1 MDLDKMPVDSMPID
15 SMMNAMPIDQ
25 MEEFPQYFV
34 SLEPPILLLVAALV
48 FSILSGL
55 AFQGALIEDLNN
67 WKANPKERSITSL
80 QSINLILPFLGMA
93 IGSAFFLSSGVEIFG
108 LPPVVAYS
116 FSIPMAFL
124 VGLLVWKQLGS
135 ILRQIEQ
142 GGSAAI
148 DLDDVGF

>member
-1 MDLDKMPVDSMPID
+1 MDLENMPVDSAPVD
-15 SMMNAMPIDQ
+15 SIMNAMPIDQ
-25 MEEFPQYFV
+25 MDEFPQYFV

-67 WKANPKERSITSL
+67 WKANPKARSITSL
-80 QSINLILPFLGMA
+80 QNINLILPFVGMA
-93 IGSAFFLSSGVEIFG
+93 IGSSFFLSSGVEIFG

-124 VGLLVWKQLGS
+124 IGLLVWKQLGS

>member
-1 MDLDKMPVDSMPID
+1 MPVD
-15 SMMNAMPIDQ
+15 SMMNAMPVNQ
-25 MEEFPQYFV
+25 MDEFPQYFV
-34 SLEPPILLLVAALV
+34 SLEPPILLLAAALL

-67 WKANPKERSITSL
+67 WKANPKARSITSL
-80 QSINLILPFLGMA
+80 QNINLILPFVGMA
-93 IGSAFFLSSGVEIFG
+93 IGSSFFLSSGVEIFG

>member
-1 MDLDKMPVDSMPID
+1 MDLENMPADSTMN

-25 MEEFPQYFV
+25 MDEFPQYFV
-34 SLEPPILLLVAALV
+34 SLEPPILLLAAALV

-67 WKANPKERSITSL
+67 WKANPKARSITSL

>member
-1 MDLDKMPVDSMPID
+1 MDLENMPVDSAPVD
-15 SMMNAMPIDQ
+15 SIMNAMPIDQ
-25 MEEFPQYFV
+25 MDEFPQYFV

-67 WKANPKERSITSL
+67 WKANPKARSITSL
-80 QSINLILPFLGMA
+80 QNINLILPFVGMA
-93 IGSAFFLSSGVEIFG
+93 IGSSFFLSSGVEIFG

-124 VGLLVWKQLGS
+124 IGLLVWKAGVLRS
-135 ILRQIEQ
+135 IWMMWVFR
-142 GGSAAI
+142 
-148 DLDDVGF
+148 D

>member
-1 MDLDKMPVDSMPID
+1 MDLENMPADSTMN

-25 MEEFPQYFV
+25 MDEFPQYFV
-34 SLEPPILLLVAALV
+34 SLEPPILLLAAALV

-67 WKANPKERSITSL
+67 WKANPKARSITSL

-124 VGLLVWKQLGS
+124 IGLLVWKQLGS

>member
-1 MDLDKMPVDSMPID
+1 MDLENMPVD

-25 MEEFPQYFV
+25 MEEFPQYFA
-34 SLEPPILLLVAALV
+34 SLEPPILLLFAALL
-48 FSILSGL
+48 FSVLSGV
-55 AFQGALIEDLNN
+55 AFQGALTEDLNN
-67 WKANPKERSITSL
+67 WKANPTARSITSL

-93 IGSAFFLSSGVEIFG
+93 IGASFFLSSGVEIFG
-108 LPPVVAYS
+108 FPPVIAYS
-116 FSIPMAFL
+116 ISVPMAFL

>member
-1 MDLDKMPVDSMPID
+1 MPVDSAPVD
-15 SMMNAMPIDQ
+15 SIMNAMPIDQ
-25 MEEFPQYFV
+25 MDEFPQYFV

-67 WKANPKERSITSL
+67 WKANPKARSITSL
-80 QSINLILPFLGMA
+80 QNINLILPFVGMA
-93 IGSAFFLSSGVEIFG
+93 IGSSFFLSSGVEIFG

-124 VGLLVWKQLGS
+124 IGLLVWKQLGS

>member
-1 MDLDKMPVDSMPID
+1 MPADSTMN

-25 MEEFPQYFV
+25 MDEFPQYFV
-34 SLEPPILLLVAALV
+34 SLEPPILLLAAALV

-67 WKANPKERSITSL
+67 WKANPKARSITSL

>member
-1 MDLDKMPVDSMPID
+1 MS
-15 SMMNAMPIDQ
+15 ADQ
-25 MEEFPQYFV
+25 MEQFPTYFV

-55 AFQGALIEDLNN
+55 AFQGALVEDLNN
-67 WKANPKERSITSL
+67 WKANPKARSITSL
-80 QSINLILPFLGMA
+80 QNINLILPFVGMA
-93 IGSAFFLSSGVEIFG
+93 IGACFFLSSGVEIFG
-108 LPPVVAYS
+108 FPPVIAYAIA
-116 FSIPMAFL
+116 IPMAFL